1 MIQNEY
7 VNLFGKKILKE
18 LVKDVIESEFY
29 TIISDKVTVH
39 SRQYLGVCIRYL
51 YKDLYVKE
59 EFLSY
64 AELEAANAKAIFRV
78 LLNELE
84 DAGLELGKKI
94 LSKTRLLNLD
104 NVLKVITNPDPYGPV
119 SICQIRICFRKHWS
133 GLFFSYKSMFLT
145 FRNI

>member
-64 AELEAANAKAIFRV
+64 AELEAANAKEMFWV

-84 DAGLELGKKI
+84 DTGLELDKNI
-94 LSKTRLLNLD
+94 LSTKN
-104 NVLKVITNPDPYGPV
+104 
-119 SICQIRICFRKHWS
+119 
-133 GLFFSYKSMFLT
+133 
-145 FRNI
+145 